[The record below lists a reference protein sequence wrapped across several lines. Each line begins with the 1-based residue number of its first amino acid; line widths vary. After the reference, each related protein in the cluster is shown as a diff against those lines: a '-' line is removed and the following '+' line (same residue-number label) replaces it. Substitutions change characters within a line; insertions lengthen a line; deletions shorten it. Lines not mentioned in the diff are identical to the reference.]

1 MAQRI
6 FGEGKAADGGMIGVY
21 DKSPIYVNP
30 GVSPKKFAT
39 GGKGSSLAKAQKT
52 GRAKTL
58 ARRGG
63 TSLAVAKKLLRKH
76 KTKYFQSGYFEFR
89 AAAGRQNNHVDLRLT
104 GTLEASFVLG
114 QQGDSYVSGFINEK
128 QAKIAEGNEER
139 FETTVF
145 ELTQKEQETFLLL
158 LTQ

>member
-21 DKSPIYVNP
+21 DKSPMYVNP
-30 GVSPKKFAT
+30 GVSPKKFST
-39 GGKGSSLAKAQKT
+39 SGKGGKTKFKNGKI
-52 GRAKTL
+52 
-58 ARRGG
+58 
-63 TSLAVAKKLLRKH
+63 H
-76 KTKYFQSGYFEFR
+76 KTRFFRSGYSEFR
-89 AAAGRQNNHVDLRLT
+89 AAAGRQNSHVDLRLT